1 MSKTRLEYLF
11 QHYLSNV
18 LTIEES
24 EELMQ
29 LLQQS
34 ANDTTIKEML
44 DDVWN
49 GLAVENRLSTSK
61 ANAIFS
67 AILASDV
74 SFQQAPRITHAPE
87 SKVRTLFTFTR
98 VAVAACLL
106 LFAGAMYYFLF
117 YNKPEQAIVKNNS
130 DQPYKNDIPPGKM
143 GAVLTLADGTTIN
156 LDSSGNGNIAR
167 QGNTT
172 IIKLDSQLTYN
183 ASSLVNGQ
191 HLYNTITT
199 TRGHQYQLILPD
211 GSQVWLNAGSS
222 IRFPIAF
229 AGNERRVAVT
239 GELYFDVKHN
249 SSMPFTVVANGVEV
263 HDLGTQFNINAY
275 DNEEGVV
282 TTLIEGKVNVVNRE
296 SSIGNTQSVILTP
309 GQQAAISSPQTVRGG
324 REGGIKLVKDADV
337 EAAIAWKNG
346 QFMFEGNTIQSVMRQ
361 LERWYDVQVEYSG
374 NVSNEEF
381 VGTISRF
388 GNISEVL
395 SMLQKT
401 GTVSFEIK
409 GRKVIVK

>member
-11 QHYLSNV
+11 QRYLSNV

-24 EELMQ
+24 EELTQ

-44 DDVWN
+44 DQVWN
-49 GLAVENRLSTSK
+49 ELAVENRLSTSK
-61 ANAIFS
+61 ANSIFS
-67 AILASDV
+67 SILASD
-74 SFQQAPRITHAPE
+74 APFCQRPPVIHEPE
-87 SKVRTLFTFTR
+87 PQPKVRRLFSFTR
-98 VAVAACLL
+98 VAVAASLL
-106 LFAGAMYYFLF
+106 LFAVIMYYFLF
-117 YNKPEQAIVKNNS
+117 YNNPEQAVVKNN
-130 DQPYKNDIPPGKM
+130 DQPVKNDIPPGKI
-143 GAVLTLADGTTIN
+143 GAVLTLADGSTIN
-156 LDSSGNGNIAR
+156 LDSSGNGHIAQ

-183 ASSLVNGQ
+183 ASSLVNGL

-229 AGNERRVAVT
+229 SGSERRVEVT

-249 SSMPFTVVANGVEV
+249 SRMPFTVAANGVEV

-282 TTLIEGKVNVVNRE
+282 TTLIEGKVQVNATANE
-296 SSIGNTQSVILTP
+296 AQTTNHKSQTLTP
-309 GQQAAISSPQTVRGG
+309 GQQAQVNDKSGEVKVI
-324 REGGIKLVKDADV
+324 KDADV

-346 QFMFEGNTIQSVMRQ
+346 QFMFQGNTIQSVMRQ

-381 VGTISRF
+381 VGTISRY

-395 SMLQKT
+395 GMLQKT

-409 GRKVIVK
+409 GRKIVVQ

>member
-1 MSKTRLEYLF
+1 
-11 QHYLSNV
+11 
-18 LTIEES
+18 
-24 EELMQ
+24 
-29 LLQQS
+29 
-34 ANDTTIKEML
+34 
-44 DDVWN
+44 
-49 GLAVENRLSTSK
+49 
-61 ANAIFS
+61 
-67 AILASDV
+67 
-74 SFQQAPRITHAPE
+74 
-87 SKVRTLFTFTR
+87 
-98 VAVAACLL
+98 
-106 LFAGAMYYFLF
+106 
-117 YNKPEQAIVKNNS
+117 
-130 DQPYKNDIPPGKM
+130 
-143 GAVLTLADGTTIN
+143 

-229 AGNERRVAVT
+229 SGNERRVAVT

-282 TTLIEGKVNVVNRE
+282 TTLIEGKVSVNKK
-296 SSIGNTQSVILTP
+296 TLTP
-309 GQQAAISSPQTVRGG
+309 GQQVQVNEKSGEV
-324 REGGIKLVKDADV
+324 KMVKDADV

-346 QFMFEGNTIQSVMRQ
+346 QFMFQGNTIQSVMRQ

>member
-11 QHYLSNV
+11 QRYLSNV
-18 LTIEES
+18 LTIDES

-44 DDVWN
+44 DQVWN
-49 GLAVENRLSTSK
+49 GLVVENRLSTSK

-74 SFQQAPRITHAPE
+74 PFRQASLIHEPQP
-87 SKVRTLFTFTR
+87 KVRRLFMFTR
-98 VAVAACLL
+98 VAVAASLL
-106 LFAGAMYYFLF
+106 LFAGVMYYFLF
-117 YNKPEQAIVKNNS
+117 YHKTEQTVVKNNNE
-130 DQPYKNDIPPGKM
+130 QPYKNDIPPGKI

-229 AGNERRVAVT
+229 AGNERRVEIS
-239 GELYFDVKHN
+239 GELYFNVKHN
-249 SSMPFTVVANGVEV
+249 SRMPFTVAANGVEV

-282 TTLIEGKVNVVNRE
+282 TTLIEGKVSVNAQTL
-296 SSIGNTQSVILTP
+296 NP
-309 GQQAAISSPQTVRGG
+309 GQQAQVNEKSG
-324 REGGIKLVKDADV
+324 EIKVVKEADV

-346 QFMFEGNTIQSVMRQ
+346 QFMFQGNTIQSVMRQ

-374 NVSNEEF
+374 NVSQEEF

-395 SMLQKT
+395 GMLQKT